1 MQSGGIGKQDNW
13 ARFMQLSN
21 DARMR
26 NQGLGYGVR
35 KTSPLR
41 KPVMTRLLPQATVGA
56 AGIQR
61 TGTLYTAAK
70 PQIAARILGGK
81 FDAYA

>member
-1 MQSGGIGKQDNW
+1 MQSGSIGKQDNW

-21 DARMR
+21 DARLR

-35 KTSPLR
+35 KTNPLR
-41 KPVMTRLLPQATVGA
+41 KPAVTHPTAQAVTSN
-56 AGIQR
+56 AGTIR
-61 TGTLYTAAK
+61 SNALYTAAK
-70 PQIAARILGGK
+70 PQISARILGGK

>member
-1 MQSGGIGKQDNW
+1 MQSGSIGKQDNW

-21 DARMR
+21 DARLR

-35 KTSPLR
+35 KTNPLR
-41 KPVMTRLLPQATVGA
+41 KPVVSRPASQVM
-56 AGIQR
+56 
-61 TGTLYTAAK
+61 TGTAGTMRSNALYTAAK
-70 PQIAARILGGK
+70 PQISARILGGK

>member
-1 MQSGGIGKQDNW
+1 MQSGSIGKQDNW

-21 DARMR
+21 EARLR
-26 NQGLGYGVR
+26 NQGLSNSAG
-35 KTSPLR
+35 KANPLR
-41 KPVMTRLLPQATVGA
+41 KPVVARSLPLATAGG

-61 TGTLYTAAK
+61 TGSLYNASR
-70 PQIAARILGGK
+70 PQIASRILGGK